1 MWSTVSGNHTET
13 IRPVLCFEKTSRVC
27 FFFFFLLSV
36 AAFVLNHTIDSNFL
50 ILCNE
55 GETDPAKKENFAIV
69 AMVKTKKTKT
79 AT

>member
-1 MWSTVSGNHTET
+1 M
-13 IRPVLCFEKTSRVC
+13 
-27 FFFFFLLSV
+27 FFFFLLSV